1 MNVSLVRVDNRL
13 IHGQILE
20 AWVPYVQATC
30 IVVADDDVAND
41 FFRETVIRMAVPREI
56 EVVITGVAD
65 FVKSHSYEDKSGEKT
80 IILFSTLRAAVK
92 AFNLGFH
99 YDSLNIGN
107 VYEEEGAVQWARSI
121 RLGERDISDLVTLN
135 NAGVQIELRC
145 VPQDKPVSFQES
157 LKKAKRKLPGLTL
170 IKGRD
175 VAP

>member
-20 AWVPYVQATC
+20 AWVPYVQAAC

-41 FFRETVIRMAVPREI
+41 FFRETVIRMAVPRDI
-56 EVVITGVAD
+56 EVVITSVAD
-65 FVKSHSYEDKSGEKT
+65 FAKNHSYGDKSGGKPSSSSA
-80 IILFSTLRAAVK
+80 LSGRCK

-107 VYEEEGAVQWARSI
+107 VYEEEGAVQCARSI
-121 RLGERDISDLVTLN
+121 RLGERDIGDLVTLS
-135 NAGVQIELRC
+135 NAGVHIELRC

-157 LKKAKRKLPGLTL
+157 LKKARRELPGLVA
-170 IKGRD
+170 IKGKD
-175 VAP
+175 VAS